1 VAVAGEAAPPVA
13 PAGPESLALDGDDR
27 RALDEP
33 VLGPRGFDGASAL
46 PGRDPDTSVS
56 DATAFDATRGTDA
69 TRTTDAAR
77 GTDATRTTD
86 AARGTDTARATGTLS
101 STGTVSSTD
110 GARATRTA
118 GPAADVRT
126 DPEPAGT
133 TAEPATRVPRSRGAE
148 KVQVETARPSP
159 VSRSGQRAGAR
170 R

>member
-1 VAVAGEAAPPVA
+1 VAVAGEAGPPVA
-13 PAGPESLALDGDDR
+13 PAGPESLALDGHDR

-56 DATAFDATRGTDA
+56 DATAFDAT
-69 TRTTDAAR
+69 R